1 MKFGDVGA
9 RIKEKRKEK
18 KLTQEQLAKE
28 IGKTESSIRKY
39 EKNLVEIPCEVMKKI
54 AIVLDTTV
62 SYLDGI
68 DEIKSS
74 TAEYQAFLTLLN
86 NLGFQIFFE
95 GQINENGDVLSE
107 SRVII
112 EYQKKQYAISP
123 EEYDTFEQDI
133 KKYIKF
139 RLTELIINE

>member
-18 KLTQEQLAKE
+18 KLTQAQLADA
-28 IGKTESSIRKY
+28 IDKTESSIRKY
-39 EKNLVEIPCEVMKKI
+39 EKNLVEIPCEVMEKI
-54 AIVLDTTV
+54 AIALGTTV

-68 DEIKSS
+68 DEIKASVE
-74 TAEYQAFLTLLN
+74 EYQAFLTLLE

-95 GQINENGDVLSE
+95 GIIDENGDVLSE

-112 EYQKKQYAISP
+112 EYQKEQYLISL
-123 EEYDTFEQDI
+123 EEYNTFEQDI

-139 RLTELIINE
+139 RLSELISDK